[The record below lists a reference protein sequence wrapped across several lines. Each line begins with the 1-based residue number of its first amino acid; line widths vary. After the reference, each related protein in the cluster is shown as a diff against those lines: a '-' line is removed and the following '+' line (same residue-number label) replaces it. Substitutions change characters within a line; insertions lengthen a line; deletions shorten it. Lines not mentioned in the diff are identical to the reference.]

1 MAIFGITVKSNNKVI
16 WKHNYLNLTMFRA
29 MQQIDPLPMKSN
41 ANRKA
46 SVFMQKPNLIKNSTD
61 QPHNPEKPES
71 GQSHGFY
78 VQSRFKDKP

>member
-1 MAIFGITVKSNNKVI
+1 
-16 WKHNYLNLTMFRA
+16 MFRA
-29 MQQIDPLPMKSN
+29 MQQIDPLPIKSN

-71 GQSHGFY
+71 GQPHGFY
-78 VQSRFKDKP
+78 V

>member
-1 MAIFGITVKSNNKVI
+1 
-16 WKHNYLNLTMFRA
+16 

-78 VQSRFKDKP
+78 V